1 MPATVPF
8 VGPKKRNDLSPR
20 GKEDDNPDAGGAG
33 WSVTGRSQWLERP
46 ETGAQDVVM
55 AHEDQQTAR
64 SPTSST
70 QCWPGSSPAM
80 ASGFGCSNGWSRE
93 ANCREGQ
100 NPTDEQPPRLQM
112 NEKPQSSVQRPIMS
126 RDRRGQSESSPY
138 AHDTGSLR
146 SDLQYCAV
154 DYRGR
159 QKRWLPYYPPQEETI
174 SWKLTTSWNQHALP
188 EEGKPCMPHD
198 VGDPAAIRL

>member
-64 SPTSST
+64 SPTVMRRSLV
-70 QCWPGSSPAM
+70 M
-80 ASGFGCSNGWSRE
+80 LEISR
-93 ANCREGQ
+93 N
-100 NPTDEQPPRLQM
+100 LL
-112 NEKPQSSVQRPIMS
+112 V
-126 RDRRGQSESSPY
+126 
-138 AHDTGSLR
+138 
-146 SDLQYCAV
+146 
-154 DYRGR
+154 
-159 QKRWLPYYPPQEETI
+159 
-174 SWKLTTSWNQHALP
+174 TTS
-188 EEGKPCMPHD
+188 
-198 VGDPAAIRL
+198 